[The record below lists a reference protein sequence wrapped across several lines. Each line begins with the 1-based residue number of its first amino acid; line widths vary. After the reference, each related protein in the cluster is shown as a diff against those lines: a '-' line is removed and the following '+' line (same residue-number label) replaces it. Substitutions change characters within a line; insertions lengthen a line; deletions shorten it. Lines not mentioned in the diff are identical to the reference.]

1 MSELVFKG
9 QNDQVL
15 TNSLLIAEKFGKEH
29 QHVLRDIRT
38 LIEGMSEIGDTPMF
52 VGSTYINE
60 QNKQEYPIFI
70 MNRDGFTLLTMG
82 FNGKKALKFKLE
94 YIAAFNAMEKALK
107 EQQNKKLSGAEFLL
121 EQAKL
126 MVEQERRLSN
136 VENEIA
142 AMKKEREENGKLL
155 LSLSLSPEVIPQLSI
170 RDNIRQLVNRYAEAT
185 NTSTRDVYHKIYNQL
200 YYLYHISIN
209 NYKKVRRDES
219 KLEIAERNHFLDKV
233 FNIASN
239 LVREAN
245 ISC

>member
-1 MSELVFKG
+1 MNELVFKG
-9 QNDQVL
+9 QNGQVL

-52 VGSTYINE
+52 VESTYINE
-60 QNKQEYPIFI
+60 QNKQEYQIFI

-185 NTSTRDVYHKIYNQL
+185 NTATRDVYHKIYNQL

>member
-1 MSELVFKG
+1 MNELVFKG
-9 QNDQVL
+9 QNGQVL

-52 VGSTYINE
+52 VESTYINE

-170 RDNIRQLVNRYAEAT
+170 RDNIRQLVNRYAEVT
-185 NTSTRDVYHKIYNQL
+185 NTATRDVYHKIYNQL